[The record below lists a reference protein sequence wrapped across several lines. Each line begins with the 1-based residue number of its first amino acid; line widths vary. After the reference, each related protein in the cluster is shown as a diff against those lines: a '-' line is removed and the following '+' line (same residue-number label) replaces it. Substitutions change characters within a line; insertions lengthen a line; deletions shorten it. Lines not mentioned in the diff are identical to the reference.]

1 MDADLL
7 LLPALIFF
15 ARIADTS
22 IGTVRIVLLVAGQR
36 WSAAVLGFVEVSIWA
51 LAMGGVVTNLDNPLT
66 VVGFAG
72 GFAVGV
78 LIGLW
83 IEERI
88 ALGFRVVQVINRDTA
103 IDVSSRLREH
113 GFRVTRVDGHG
124 LEGPVEIAILLIRR
138 RSLRRVRELIEEI
151 APASFVTIERAERP
165 LGALPPADSRFGR
178 FPWRPILPFGG
189 VRK

>member
-7 LLPALIFF
+7 LLPALIFV

-36 WSAAVLGFVEVSIWA
+36 WSAAVLGFVEVAIWA
-51 LAMGGVVTNLDNPLT
+51 LAMGGVVTNLGNPLT

-72 GFAVGV
+72 GFSVGV
-78 LIGLW
+78 LIGVW

-88 ALGFRVVQVINRDTA
+88 AVGFRLVQVINNDPA
-103 IDVSSRLREH
+103 IDVSVQLRER
-113 GFRVTRVDGHG
+113 GYRVTRMEGHG
-124 LEGPVEIAILLIRR
+124 LQGAVEVALLLIRR
-138 RSLRRVRELIEEI
+138 RSLRQVRTAIEQI
-151 APASFVTIERAERP
+151 APRAFVTIERAERP
-165 LGALPPADSRFGR
+165 LGALPPADSRFAHL
-178 FPWRPILPFGG
+178 PWRPLFPLGG